1 LHYNQVNSRECA
13 VYSGLVILI
22 LWTFKEQHHCDKMST
37 KLVRRLLQQTSD
49 LDFSTPSVD
58 QKHKKTRKRK
68 NADDRPPVEK
78 SEIIDQQVKN
88 MLFLDREMA
97 NRGKK
102 KNDSMQR
109 IQSQQQRERKMQK
122 KSAGIVLGNS
132 RGASSQL
139 RLAPEPTFDKK
150 KYKKEK
156 EEKGLLEIAKLL
168 RKNSKKT
175 LKRK

>member
-1 LHYNQVNSRECA
+1 
-13 VYSGLVILI
+13 VYSGLVILC
-22 LWTFKEQHHCDKMST
+22 TVKEEQNCDKMST

-49 LDFSTPSVD
+49 LDFSTKAVD
-58 QKHKKTRKRK
+58 EKHKKTRKRK
-68 NADDRPPVEK
+68 KADDRPPVEQ

-109 IQSQQQRERKMQK
+109 IQSQQRRERKMQN
-122 KSAGIVLGNS
+122 KSAGMVLGNS
-132 RGASSQL
+132 RGASSQV
-139 RLAPEPTFDKK
+139 RMAPEPTFNKK

-156 EEKGLLEIAKLL
+156 EENGLLAIAKLL
-168 RKNSKKT
+168 KKNSKKT
-175 LKRK
+175 TAKVK